1 MTKSDNLNDRSNIL
15 IVGIGNEFRND
26 DAVGIYAV
34 RKLKK
39 HTLPGI
45 HTCELHYDLSGL
57 MDMWVQYESVYVIDA
72 VSSGADAGTI
82 HEIELDENR
91 LSEEEFSFSS
101 HTISLSSIIELSRAI
116 HKFPTSLVIYGIEG
130 KDFSYGCTMSV
141 VVKEAADRLIN
152 SLEEKLRTKIL
163 QIEGEA

>member
-1 MTKSDNLNDRSNIL
+1 MNSSDNLNGSSKIL

-26 DAVGIYAV
+26 DSVGIYTV
-34 RKLKK
+34 RKLKE
-39 HTLPGI
+39 LIPPGI

-57 MDMWVQYESVYVIDA
+57 LEVWVRYESVYLIDA
-72 VSSGADAGTI
+72 VSSGAAAGTI

-116 HKFPTSLVIYGIEG
+116 RQFPKSLVIYGIEG
-130 KDFSYGCTMSV
+130 KDFSYGCTMSD
-141 VVKEAADRLIN
+141 VVKVAADRLVN
-152 SLEEKLRTKIL
+152 SIEEKLRMKIL